1 VSTFIGIDLAWTTS
15 NNSGICQLEGE
26 TSTDLNC
33 CKLEAAV
40 RSTQDLADEIAATPG
55 RVIVAIDAPLLYTPK
70 RWAEQEIS
78 RQFARHK
85 ASAHS
90 AHEAVRQGR
99 TAGIDLGVAL
109 QKRGFTLD
117 PAALDQLGQAGQT
130 GQPGQLEQDTGDC
143 FGQNLHGCARRGQL
157 GQLGQDTG
165 DCRVAFEVYPHTI
178 HVRLFN
184 LAQRLPYKAKKGRSV
199 AYRRNILKQYQN
211 HLRQLVQ
218 SEAPNVLN
226 NAAVRHALSPETVEC
241 AKGAALKHL
250 EDQLDGLTCAMAAW
264 LAWISNDT
272 WETLGDSNGY
282 IVVPQASSP

>member
-40 RSTQDLADEIAATPG
+40 RGTQDLADEIAATPG
-55 RVIVAIDAPLLYTPK
+55 RVIVAIDAPLLYTPD
-70 RWAEQEIS
+70 RWAEQEVA

-117 PAALDQLGQAGQT
+117 PAALDQLGQTGQV
-130 GQPGQLEQDTGDC
+130 GQPGQLEQDVSG
-143 FGQNLHGCARRGQL
+143 
-157 GQLGQDTG
+157 
-165 DCRVAFEVYPHTI
+165 CRVAFEVYPHTI

-199 AYRRNILKQYQN
+199 AYRRNILKQYQK
-211 HLRQLVQ
+211 HLHQLVQ

-241 AKGAALKHL
+241 SKGTTLKHL
-250 EDQLDGLTCAMAAW
+250 EDQLDGLTCAIAAW
-264 LAWISNDT
+264 LAWSSNDT
-272 WETLGDSNGY
+272 WETLGDLNGY
-282 IVVPQASSP
+282 IVVPRATSP